1 MIEYLDEDEKFRR
14 IDEAL
19 AKTLERFERQG
30 ILRSEIREGLWTTAN
45 RFFSGDP
52 AAENFI
58 RDQIDAWSLSLIK
71 RQGVPQSVVGAE
83 LLRKGLNLLAQAAGP
98 AEAVRHMTKL
108 AEDLASNVLQQK
120 S

>member
-1 MIEYLDEDEKFRR
+1 MRNFDGSN
-14 IDEAL
+14 EAL

-30 ILRSEIREGLWTTAN
+30 ILRSEIREGLWTTAD
-45 RFFSGDP
+45 RLFSGDP
-52 AAENFI
+52 AAESFI

-71 RQGVPQSVVGAE
+71 RRGVPQSVVGAE

-108 AEDLASNVLQQK
+108 AEDLASNVPQQK

>member
-1 MIEYLDEDEKFRR
+1 MRR
-14 IDEAL
+14 SPKLWSVFNGKAFFARRYVRVFGRPQIDFL
-19 AKTLERFERQG
+19 VG
-30 ILRSEIREGLWTTAN
+30 IRLPKI
-45 RFFSGDP
+45 
-52 AAENFI
+52 FI

-108 AEDLASNVLQQK
+108 AEDLASNVPQQK

>member
-30 ILRSEIREGLWTTAN
+30 ILRSEIREGLWTTADTL
-45 RFFSGDP
+45 FSGDP
-52 AAENFI
+52 AAESFI

-83 LLRKGLNLLAQAAGP
+83 LLP
-98 AEAVRHMTKL
+98 
-108 AEDLASNVLQQK
+108 DASR
-120 S
+120 